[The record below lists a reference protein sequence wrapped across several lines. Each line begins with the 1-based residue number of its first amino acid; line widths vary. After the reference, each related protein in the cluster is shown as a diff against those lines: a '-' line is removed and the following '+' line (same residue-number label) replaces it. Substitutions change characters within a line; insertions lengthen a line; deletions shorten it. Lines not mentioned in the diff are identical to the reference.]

1 MSENNV
7 IMMQSALGQGQ
18 VKTPAQQIASTLTV
32 SQSKIEAQA
41 VDVALANF
49 TSQCGELT
57 TEYFVGDTSAV
68 DKMVDDII
76 LDVRLSIKMANIA
89 NNDKM
94 TAMRAN
100 PDLSEAQIVQILSQ
114 VREIKVMRSPSGR
127 VRHLVIR
134 VLRGRDAGTYVR
146 QDDDDSTYLY
156 RLIKVLRRN
165 ASKAMVNRIR
175 DLLLDECEEIVEDF
189 DSTLV
194 HCQNGT
200 YDLKDGSFLAYCN
213 DDGTPNTTYYDKYD
227 NVVVR
232 NKLTTNYN
240 PDAKLVV
247 IDDNGED
254 WDIESSI
261 KDLFAGADICDACV
275 KLAWQ
280 IIHFAVRGTNG
291 GRGWFLVNMR
301 GSAGGG
307 NGKDTYINIIK
318 GLLGTSKVLTT
329 SFENLDERFAL
340 MTLADSLAWL
350 SSESNASTSAAA
362 SVINWKQ
369 IVRQSEVT
377 IDEKNKSLYTLSW
390 HGMTIQAIND
400 SPKFSE
406 KSDSIYRVVEYLPF
420 ESKFTSDGVNRDYIR
435 DDYIRRPE
443 VLEYVLKKVL
453 EFGCLKSY
461 DADAL
466 SQIQRIKNE
475 ARCTANNVWQMMDGI
490 NDDLAGWMQAEI
502 RDEKKPT
509 DYIPLQ
515 VLYKF
520 YSDNKDGWAVNQGIR
535 LPQTKQ
541 SFNRDI
547 SVWCNQHPEWVY
559 VPTSEKKVRWT
570 PVTHRVMP
578 WLTGYKI
585 DGLNAKSN
593 RTGEYIDYLD
603 ADLTKP
609 VYAGYIKYVG

>member
-406 KSDSIYRVVEYLPF
+406 KSDSI
-420 ESKFTSDGVNRDYIR
+420 
-435 DDYIRRPE
+435 
-443 VLEYVLKKVL
+443 
-453 EFGCLKSY
+453 
-461 DADAL
+461 
-466 SQIQRIKNE
+466 
-475 ARCTANNVWQMMDGI
+475 
-490 NDDLAGWMQAEI
+490 
-502 RDEKKPT
+502 
-509 DYIPLQ
+509 
-515 VLYKF
+515 
-520 YSDNKDGWAVNQGIR
+520 
-535 LPQTKQ
+535 
-541 SFNRDI
+541 
-547 SVWCNQHPEWVY
+547 
-559 VPTSEKKVRWT
+559 
-570 PVTHRVMP
+570 
-578 WLTGYKI
+578 
-585 DGLNAKSN
+585 
-593 RTGEYIDYLD
+593 
-603 ADLTKP
+603 
-609 VYAGYIKYVG
+609 